1 MPLKPS
7 FAMKSAAAEPR
18 APARFAD
25 FDSCKVWA
33 PTMKIGIHAPD
44 KPPVVVSLL
53 LAILALIGY
62 YVDSSFAFL
71 IAMFAYIVGAL
82 GVLVEI

>member
-53 LAILALIGY
+53 LAILALIAY
-62 YVDSSFAFL
+62 FVNTPAAFW
-71 IAMFAYIVGAL
+71 IAMFAYIVGAV
-82 GVLVEI
+82 GVITEI

>member
-1 MPLKPS
+1 MPIANPI
-7 FAMKSAAAEPR
+7 PR
-18 APARFAD
+18 FYRNRYSEA
-25 FDSCKVWA
+25 V
-33 PTMKIGIHAPD
+33 GLHAPS
-44 KPPVVVSLL
+44 KPAVVVSLL

-62 YVDSSFAFL
+62 YVDSSFAFF